1 MKKLIANNPYTPR
14 LQDPP
19 SSKLPCHPGESVPR
33 ATERGG
39 LVVCPITAEEQQS
52 MFYGKEN

>member
-1 MKKLIANNPYTPR
+1 MRKIANNPFMFR
-14 LQDPP
+14 LQDLPA
-19 SSKLPCHPGESVPR
+19 SKLPCHPGESVPR

-39 LVVCPITAEEQQS
+39 LAFCPITAEEQQL

>member
-1 MKKLIANNPYTPR
+1 MRKIANNPFSFQLKDLPA
-14 LQDPP
+14 
-19 SSKLPCHPGESVPR
+19 SKLPCHPGESVPR